1 MDGLLFGVQ
10 GRGQVLA
17 AVLDPLDRPRQ
28 PAGQIRGDRL
38 LGKQVR
44 LLSEPAAHVGGH
56 DADVVFGKV
65 EHQRQM
71 RTQDVRHL
79 GGRPN
84 RQRVGRRLERG
95 HAAARLHGQRGMAP
109 GGEPLGDDALRV
121 LKRRGDLADFGVQGL
136 HDVVAPLLMYERGT
150 GFERLLGIVHD
161 RERRVVHLDQRCGVF
176 GRVSVVG
183 HDRGDRLAHEADLIA
198 GQHGPIARLVRRRLG
213 GVVFHAQR
221 LDGLRDLGARQ
232 DEVHVGAGRRG
243 VRINRHN
250 AGVRVRA
257 AHEGDRRGVGQSEI
271 VDVLRLTQQD
281 ARVLDAAHLG
291 ADHLSGAAALR
302 HTRPFD
308 AYADGPSAP
317 LAPDR
322 SATARTALTIL
333 A

>member
-1 MDGLLFGVQ
+1 
-10 GRGQVLA
+10 
-17 AVLDPLDRPRQ
+17 
-28 PAGQIRGDRL
+28 
-38 LGKQVR
+38 
-44 LLSEPAAHVGGH
+44 
-56 DADVVFGKV
+56 
-65 EHQRQM
+65 
-71 RTQDVRHL
+71 
-79 GGRPN
+79 
-84 RQRVGRRLERG
+84 
-95 HAAARLHGQRGMAP
+95 MAP
-109 GGEPLGDDALRV
+109 GGEPLGDHTIRI

-136 HDVVAPLLMYERGT
+136 HDVVAPLLVHERGT

-161 RERRVVHLDQRCGVF
+161 RERRVVHLDQPRGVF
-176 GRVSVVG
+176 GSVPIRSD
-183 HDRGDRLAHEADLIA
+183 DRGDRLAHEADLVA

-221 LDGLRDLGARQ
+221 LDGMRDFGARQ
-232 DEVHVGAGRRG
+232 DHLDVGAGRRG

-250 AGVRVRA
+250 AGVRMRA
-257 AHEGDRRGVGQSEI
+257 AHEGDGHGVGQSEI
-271 VDVLRLTQQD
+271 VDVLRLAQQD

-322 SATARTALTIL
+322 SATARTALTML